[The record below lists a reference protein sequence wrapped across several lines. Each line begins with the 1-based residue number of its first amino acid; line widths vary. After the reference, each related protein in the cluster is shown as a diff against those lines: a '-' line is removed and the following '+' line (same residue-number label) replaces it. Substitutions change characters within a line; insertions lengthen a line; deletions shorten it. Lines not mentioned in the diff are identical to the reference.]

1 MSSVDVRASQIGR
14 SQHGLASRQQL
25 RDVGISDATVRRRLG
40 AGQWSE
46 PLPTVIDLR
55 THPSSWSGRLQAL
68 LLAAGPEACTSH
80 GTAACLHSFLDWLR
94 PHRLDV
100 LVPRGR
106 HPRIGS
112 VSLHTTARIAADEI
126 VHVGGFACTSAAR
139 TLVDLSATQPAPV
152 LERLALDLGRRNPRE
167 LAGVPDLLRRRPGA
181 PGAAKLRTV
190 IERLPADAA
199 LLESPLEVMGLARL
213 SAAGLPQP
221 RLQYE
226 VHDVD
231 GTRLKRVDAAWP
243 DRRIL
248 VEFDGAAYHDTTDQ
262 RASDARIRAR
272 LRELGWAVIVLRA
285 ADLSGPALDAA
296 LDRLRRA
303 LR

>member
-1 MSSVDVRASQIGR
+1 M
-14 SQHGLASRQQL
+14 
-25 RDVGISDATVRRRLG
+25 
-40 AGQWSE
+40 W
-46 PLPTVIDLR
+46 
-55 THPSSWSGRLQAL
+55 
-68 LLAAGPEACTSH
+68 
-80 GTAACLHSFLDWLR
+80 
-94 PHRLDV
+94 
-100 LVPRGR
+100 
-106 HPRIGS
+106 
-112 VSLHTTARIAADEI
+112 LHTTARIAADEI

-139 TLVDLSATQPAPV
+139 TLVDLSATQPAPG

-226 VHDVD
+226 VRDVD

-243 DRRIL
+243 DRRVL